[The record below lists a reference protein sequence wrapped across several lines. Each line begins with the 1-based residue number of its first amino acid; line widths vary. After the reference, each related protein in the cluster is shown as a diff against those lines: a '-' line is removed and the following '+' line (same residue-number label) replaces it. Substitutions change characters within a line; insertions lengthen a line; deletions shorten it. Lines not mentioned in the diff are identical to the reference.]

1 MLPKKN
7 RADRKVVEQVFKQ
20 GKILSSPNLTF
31 RYFPTSSKTRRISVV
46 VPKTVSKKAV
56 VRNFLRRQGYHAL
69 SKHID
74 LFPEGTLGVL
84 LFKKKEENIST
95 ISDEIKSLSHKIN

>member
-31 RYFPTSSKTRRISVV
+31 RFLAGSSKTRRISVV
-46 VPKTVSKKAV
+46 VPKAVSKKAT
-56 VRNFLRRQGYHAL
+56 VRNSLRRQGYQAL
-69 SKHID
+69 SRYLH
-74 LFPEGTLGVL
+74 LFPAGTLGVL
-84 LFKKKEENIST
+84 LFKRKQENIST